1 MHLLRGWIF
10 YLIFAVTVIPAATL
24 CLVAWPFAGRETR
37 YRSIA
42 IVWARMMVRVLEIVC
57 GVKYRVLGVEN
68 IPENGRIVVLSKHQ
82 SAWET
87 LFLPTFISH
96 PMGFVYKESLHR
108 IPFFGWA
115 LKSMNMI
122 AINRSEGRTAY
133 QSFLERGTK
142 FMESG
147 WWVTLFPEGTRTKPG
162 VRSETYK
169 TGGARFAAA
178 VGADI
183 LPVALNSG
191 RCWPRNSIAK
201 IPGTITVSFG
211 PRISTEGKT
220 VHEVNEAVRKWI
232 EDEIERFESETD
244 KERT

>member
-10 YLIFAVTVIPAATL
+10 YLICAVTVIPTAVL
-24 CLVAWPFAGRETR
+24 CLLAWPFVRRETR

-42 IVWARMMVRVLEIVC
+42 VVWARMMVRVLEAVC
-57 GVKYRVLGVEN
+57 GVRYRVIGAEN
-68 IPENGRIVVLSKHQ
+68 IPKEGRIVVLSKHQ

-87 LFLPTFISH
+87 LFLPAFIPH
-96 PMGFVYKESLHR
+96 PMGFVYKESLHW

-115 LKSMNMI
+115 LKSMGMI

-162 VRSETYK
+162 IRSETYK
-169 TGGARFAAA
+169 TGGARFAVAA
-178 VGADI
+178 GADV

-201 IPGTITVSFG
+201 TPGTITVSFG
-211 PRISTEGKT
+211 PVVSTQGKS
-220 VHEVNEAVRKWI
+220 VHEVNECVRIWI
-232 EDEIERFESETD
+232 EDEIERFESGGSRE
-244 KERT
+244 KR